1 MTAAQVSGTVLVRPV
16 RVGLLFEPRGA
27 ATHRATEL
35 ATSTWGGV
43 YFPWISP
50 ADEVSAVQMAEAL
63 SLDVFYPVDAS
74 EGATRMADRP
84 GFRWRGIL
92 ADPFAPQE
100 GRLTTRLQVPDW
112 LLDDPHPDLSLP
124 AWDPDDPLDALF
136 AVWWGLYPDDSF
148 GRALR
153 TAFAGRAH
161 EQRITPD
168 APVPSFVGRV
178 TPIDLTGLEVEYTG
192 EPRSV
197 GFFLLDEDDPGQ
209 LAQFWNERACGNIV
223 FPWPLGHEG
232 RMAPSAEAWIRQMVE
247 SGNVPSARSGTGE
260 DLGPFVDV
268 WASDPV
274 AAIPQELF
282 ELISRCGASGRPA
295 SRMDPWGWRGH
306 HPLSTEFSRSFSQ
319 ALSPDSLGLTLPLP
333 SEGPGRMRRRGR
345 KPGLVAADLVIYGET
360 GLPAGWTMS
369 LLRDRRLSNLL
380 EDYSSLDRCFVRAT
394 GNGRAFSVDAGAEQ
408 AEVWPVLSLR
418 VFDRLLASDEWQL
431 SQSESGKF
439 ATRLMELLGGRSS
452 TVANQPAARAVL
464 AEATRAPGGKPL
476 AALIEAARK
485 QQGSWPDDIIA
496 GPAQREA
503 YPAQVVNYLLSRKML
518 RPYLPVRCPSCA
530 TTTPLRPEDLSTD
543 IRCEM
548 CSESFP
554 LGLALGVARKRPDWV
569 YRLAGN
575 VPHDRL
581 GAVLPMMAT
590 VTVLSSLRGFST
602 TSLPY
607 LLGLEV
613 RLPDGGREIDVAMA
627 LDDLGPPVVV
637 VGEVKSFRDSIEADD
652 LASLRLVQGRLRA
665 ASIECFLLASTLRD
679 RLHETELAALRA
691 ECERAPRTLSRRSS
705 RTVLPIVL
713 TASDLSQPQ
722 FSDDHPWRWGVPGAG
737 TAELA
742 EESCK
747 RNLGLK
753 EIRWE
758 PRGTEWRLAFDWD

>member
-1 MTAAQVSGTVLVRPV
+1 
-16 RVGLLFEPRGA
+16 VGFLFEPTGA

-50 ADEVSAVQMAEAL
+50 ADEASAVEMAEAL
-63 SLDVFYPVDAS
+63 SLDVFYPLDAT
-74 EGATRMADRP
+74 EDATRLADRP
-84 GFRWRGIL
+84 GFRWRARLL

-100 GRLTTRLQVPDW
+100 ERLTTRLQGPDW
-112 LLDDPHPDLSLP
+112 LLDDPHSDLALP
-124 AWDPDDPLDALF
+124 AWDPDDPLAALF
-136 AVWWGLYPDDSF
+136 AIWWGLYPDDSF

-161 EQRITPD
+161 EERITPD

-197 GFFLLDEDDPGQ
+197 GFCLLDEDDPGQ
-209 LAQFWNERACGNIV
+209 LALFWNERACGNIV
-223 FPWPLGHEG
+223 FPWPLGREA
-232 RMAPSAEAWIRQMVE
+232 RMGPAAEAWLRQMVE
-247 SGNVPSARSGTGE
+247 SGDVPSARSGTGE

-268 WASDPV
+268 WASPPL
-274 AAIPQELF
+274 AAIPLELS
-282 ELISRCGASGRPA
+282 ELISRCGASAHPG

-319 ALSPDSLGLTLPLP
+319 ALSPNSLGLTVPLP
-333 SEGPGRMRRRGR
+333 SEGPGRVRRRGR
-345 KPGLVAADLVIYGET
+345 KPGLVAADLVIHGEM

-380 EDYSSLDRCFVRAT
+380 EDHSSLDRNFVRAT
-394 GNGRAFSVDAGAEQ
+394 GDGRAFSVDAAAEQ
-408 AEVWPVLSLR
+408 ADVWPVLSLR
-418 VFDRLLASDEWQL
+418 VFERLLASDEWQF

-464 AEATRAPGGKPL
+464 AVAARAPGGKPL
-476 AALIEAARK
+476 AALIEAARR
-485 QQGSWPDDIIA
+485 QQGRWPDDIIPR
-496 GPAQREA
+496 PAQREA
-503 YPAQVVNYLLSRKML
+503 YPGQVVNYLLSRKML

-554 LGLALGVARKRPDWV
+554 LGLALGAARKRIDWV

-575 VPHDRL
+575 VPPDRL
-581 GAVLPMMAT
+581 AEVLPMMAT
-590 VTVLSSLRGFST
+590 VTVLSSLRGLTAASG
-602 TSLPY
+602 PY
-607 LLGLEV
+607 VLGLEV
-613 RLPDGGREIDVAMA
+613 RYPDGAREIDVAMT

-652 LASLRLVQGRLRA
+652 LASLRRLQERLRA
-665 ASIECFLLASTLRD
+665 TGVECFLLAATFRD
-679 RLHETELAALRA
+679 KLDESELVALRA
-691 ECERAPRTLSRRSS
+691 ECERAPMTLSRRSS
-705 RTVLPIVL
+705 RPVLPIIL
-713 TASDLSQPQ
+713 TAPELSQTQ
-722 FSDDHPWRWGVPGAG
+722 FSDDHPWRWGGPGAG
-737 TAELA
+737 TAGLA

-747 RNLGLK
+747 RNLGLN

-758 PRGTEWRLAFDWD
+758 PSGSEWRCLFDWN